1 MLSLYSKLAPVSS
14 ESACTKRRR
23 SPSHVLYVKRCVV
36 GSKVLPE
43 LPEVET
49 VVRGLRTSMLGR
61 YIERL
66 SMHRPDLRWPI
77 PTAVSRLEGQKIVD
91 VRRVAKTVVVV
102 GEKQDGW
109 LLHLGMSGRLLILES
124 QAVPPAKHDHVEIFL
139 QNSDGIGTKVVFN
152 DPRRFGAFD
161 YFSSDENL
169 ASHERLKNFGVDP
182 TTQALTAQWL
192 FDQTRGRVTSL
203 KSFLLDQRLIA
214 GLGNIYVSEALHRA
228 QLHPAMKTGALD
240 LDDCDRLVIHI
251 KATLDDAI
259 AAGGSSLRDY
269 VQADGELGYF
279 QHQWRVYGKQGE
291 ACGTCASA
299 IEKIVQQGRSSF
311 FCPACQKQR

>member
-1 MLSLYSKLAPVSS
+1 MTL
-14 ESACTKRRR
+14 R
-23 SPSHVLYVKRCVV
+23 SPSPTPYVKRCAA

-49 VVRGLRTSMLGR
+49 VVRGLRTSMLGSR
-61 YIERL
+61 IEQL
-66 SMHRPDLRWPI
+66 QLHRPDLRWPI
-77 PTAVSRLEGQKIVD
+77 PTAVSQLVGQKIVD

-102 GEKQDGW
+102 GDQQDGW
-109 LLHLGMSGRLLILES
+109 LLHLGMSGRLLILDDLDI
-124 QAVPPAKHDHVEIFL
+124 APGKHDHVEIWL
-139 QNSDGIGTKVVFN
+139 QHADQPGSKVVFN

-161 YFSSDENL
+161 YFPSVDDLET
-169 ASHERLKNFGVDP
+169 HDRLKNFGIDP
-182 TTQALTAQWL
+182 TTQALSAQWL
-192 FDQTRGRVTSL
+192 FDQTRGRVSSL

-228 QLHPAMKTGALD
+228 RLHPAMKTGD
-240 LDDCDRLVIHI
+240 LTNQACERLVHHI
-251 KATLDDAI
+251 KETLQDAI

-279 QHQWRVYGKQGE
+279 QHQWRVYGKHGE
-291 ACGTCASA
+291 PCGHCASL

-311 FCPACQKQR
+311 FCPACQKIKGS